1 MRLVL
6 LLVVAAACGSERGKL
21 PDGGGGSSDDAAQAE
36 DAPSGGSDGPQTPD
50 APQPDAAVDAFV
62 PDAFSGKQD
71 IRLDCHN
78 TCVLSSVPASIN
90 VPAGTSFEVNWINVG
105 DTECDVSKVD
115 QFNNVPIII
124 GLEPGTSYHDMVHQW
139 CGQFTGT
146 FRFRIYICTVPND
159 IPVNC
164 GA

>member
-6 LLVVAAACGSERGKL
+6 LLVVATACGSDRGKL
-21 PDGGGGSSDDAAQAE
+21 PDGGGAGSDDAPVAE
-36 DAPSGGSDGPQTPD
+36 DAPPGGDGPAAD
-50 APQPDAAVDAFV
+50 APSPDAAVDAFV

-71 IRLDCHN
+71 IRIDCHN
-78 TCVLSSVPASIN
+78 TCVLASVPASIS

-115 QFNNVPIII
+115 QFNNVPIIL

-139 CGQFTGT
+139 CGSFTGT